1 MTGLTV
7 AIAGLGF
14 GEDFLPIYLSHPD
27 VAAVVLIEADPAR
40 LASVGDRYG
49 IAGTNCLRDLDE
61 ALRRDDIDAVHVA
74 TPVRFHADHV
84 ARVLSSGKH
93 CACAVPMAMS
103 LEDIDR
109 IIEAQRVSGRNY
121 MMMETMVYGREYLY
135 AQDLYRSGVLGEITY
150 YEGFHLQNLDGFPE
164 YWMGYPPMA
173 YITHA
178 LSPIL
183 GLTGSRVHTVRALG
197 SGRLAAH
204 QLGTFANPFPTETGL
219 FELDGSDAVAQVTVS
234 FFQLARSYRE
244 GFSVYGDRVGLEWP
258 AREGEPL
265 HEFEL
270 AEVPAGSRGRH
281 VIERLVSAPDTGDRL
296 PGAIAAFTGPT
307 TFQPGP
313 GRPAIE
319 VGAGHSGSHPHLVHE
334 FVTSIVEGRRPAVD
348 VVRAA
353 EVTAPGVCAHISALA
368 GGDVVAV
375 PDYRTSADSHVF
387 QLCFTGSSEPASPVP
402 WAASRCS
409 PDVPGRPAS
418 ASPSSRPGRTGGC
431 LGQ

>member
-14 GEDFLPIYLSHPD
+14 GVDFVPIYLSHPA
-27 VAAVVLIEADPAR
+27 VVAVVLVEADPAR
-40 LASVGDRYG
+40 LESVGDRYG
-49 IAGTNCLRDLDE
+49 IDPADRLNDLDE
-61 ALRRDDIDAVHVA
+61 ALARKDVDAVHIA

-84 ARVLSSGKH
+84 TRVLATGKH

-109 IIEAQRVSGRNY
+109 IIEAQRLSGRTY
-121 MMMETMVYGREYLY
+121 MMMETMIYGHEYLY

-150 YEGFHLQNLDGFPE
+150 YEGFHLQNLDGFPD

-173 YITHA
+173 YVTHA

-197 SGRLAAH
+197 SGRLADD
-204 QLGTFANPFPTETGL
+204 QLGSFGNPFPTETGF
-219 FELDGSDAVAQVTVS
+219 FELDGTDAVAQVTMS
-234 FFQLARSYRE
+234 FFQIARSYRE
-244 GFSVYGDRVGLEWP
+244 GFSVYGNRVGLEWP

-270 AEVPAGSRGRH
+270 ADVPAGGRGRR
-281 VIERLVSAPDTGDRL
+281 VIERRVTAPDTGDRL
-296 PGAIAAFTGPT
+296 PAPIAAFTRPAS
-307 TFQPGP
+307 FQPGN
-313 GRPAIE
+313 GKPAVD

-334 FVTSIVEGRRPAVD
+334 FVSSIVEGRRPAVD

-353 EVTAPGVCAHISALA
+353 EFTAPGICAHISALA
-368 GGDVVAV
+368 GGDAVSV
-375 PDYRTSADSHVF
+375 PDYRS
-387 QLCFTGSSEPASPVP
+387 
-402 WAASRCS
+402 
-409 PDVPGRPAS
+409 
-418 ASPSSRPGRTGGC
+418 
-431 LGQ
+431 